1 MQSEVGA
8 QFDPV
13 KFGKEITEHICNM
26 GLSKFFPMKCKFL
39 QTIMCKPRDI
49 VETESTP
56 LARLEYLPD
65 LTRLSLYQP
74 ILFCGRFSI
83 ASYQVLWY

>member
-26 GLSKFFPMKCKFL
+26 GLSKFFPVESKFL
-39 QTIMCKPRDI
+39 QTIMCNARDL
-49 VETESTP
+49 VETDSTP
-56 LARLEYLPD
+56 LARPEYLSD

-74 ILFCGRFSI
+74 IRFCGRISI
-83 ASYQVLWY
+83 ASYQELRY